1 MNATVASSDTSLTR
15 LSHANQDSFLA
26 QLQSLEDF
34 LSSNNHTFESAM
46 SLLFKNMEKTPETE
60 AKAKDFSRKIREL
73 YQFRDFLIKQR
84 DERNTDSPVASSPI
98 KLRRLARV

>member
-1 MNATVASSDTSLTR
+1 MNSAHSSSDTSLTR

-26 QLQSLEDF
+26 QLKSLEDF

-60 AKAKDFSRKIREL
+60 AQANDFSRKIREL

-84 DERNTDSPVASSPI
+84 DERNKDGPVASSPI

>member
-1 MNATVASSDTSLTR
+1 MNSAHSSSDTSLTR

-46 SLLFKNMEKTPETE
+46 SLLFENMEKPPETD
-60 AKAKDFSRKIREL
+60 AKVKDFSRKIREV
-73 YQFRDFLIKQR
+73 YQLRDFLSKQR
-84 DERNTDSPVASSPI
+84 DERNPDSPVASSPI